1 MWRLFLSRN
10 TEAQRPQNKKGQ
22 HHARAPHLPHD
33 VRGRAFVMGGRH
45 AMTSMGP
52 QDVAERSKGATP
64 GVAGGSILESV
75 HID

>member
-1 MWRLFLSRN
+1 
-10 TEAQRPQNKKGQ
+10 
-22 HHARAPHLPHD
+22 
-33 VRGRAFVMGGRH
+33 MGGRH

>member
-1 MWRLFLSRN
+1 MQGHPIFL
-10 TEAQRPQNKKGQ
+10 TMYEGEAEF
-22 HHARAPHLPHD
+22 D
-33 VRGRAFVMGGRH
+33 MAFVMGGRH

>member
-1 MWRLFLSRN
+1 MQGHPIFL
-10 TEAQRPQNKKGQ
+10 TMYEGEAEFDMRILTD
-22 HHARAPHLPHD
+22 RCM
-33 VRGRAFVMGGRH
+33 VEAFVMGGRH